1 MVAIYPVLIIL
12 LCDIAVIFA
21 SIYWF
26 EYGGDR
32 GSNPIRTPV
41 PYLIRLALYGGFFVA
56 IASGVELSNIAIA
69 CGCYALIITAV
80 CHAFFAILQTLNFK
94 NSMWLA
100 GADGNIGVP
109 NWISIIRIA
118 LSLIVPHLY
127 AAQPLGEAS
136 NVVGTI
142 VLASAMLSD
151 AVDGFFAR
159 KLKAFTK
166 AGKALDPLGD
176 KVVFYPVVAAFLIAS
191 SGTAFLE
198 SGLHRLIFYMALGV
212 MAFRDI
218 AFIVWF
224 ALYSKKIG
232 EGIGAGMVDKIRM
245 VTMCVFLALMAL
257 ALTIPGIRSE
267 LALGALA
274 TLLLVAMLSIISI
287 IVDLN
292 RFRNFMKTH

>member
-1 MVAIYPVLIIL
+1 MVAIYPVLVIL

-26 EYGGDR
+26 EYGGSR

-56 IASGVELSNIAIA
+56 IASGVKLSDAVIT
-69 CGCYALIITAV
+69 CGWYALIITAV

-100 GADGNIGVP
+100 GADGSIGVP
-109 NWISIIRIA
+109 NWISIMRIA
-118 LSLIVPHLY
+118 LSLLVPHLY
-127 AAQPLGEAS
+127 AEQPLGAVS

-142 VLASAMLSD
+142 ILAAAMLSD

-176 KVVFYPVVAAFLIAS
+176 KVVFYPVVVAFLIAS
-191 SGTAFLE
+191 SGTAFLD
-198 SGLHRLIFYMALGV
+198 SDLYRLVFYISLGI

-245 VTMCVFLALMAL
+245 VTMCAFLALMAL
-257 ALTIPGIRSE
+257 ALTIPSIRPD
-267 LALGALA
+267 LAFGALIV
-274 TLLLVAMLSIISI
+274 LLLVALFSILSI

-292 RFRNFMKTH
+292 RFRSFMKNR